1 MSLPTRAFPPA
12 ASSRADGLKAATRQT
27 HDRLDQRIMAARIFD
42 DRSRFAG
49 FLRMQYR
56 FHRDIEALYAMP
68 ALQALLPGLAERSR
82 LARIAQD
89 LTDLG
94 QPLPAAA
101 TPRLTGDAP
110 LPIALGWLYV
120 AEGSNLGGTLLYKL
134 AAALGLDARFGARHL
149 AAHPDGAARHWRA
162 FTAALNALALQP
174 AEEQAVI
181 DGAQA
186 AFAAVN
192 AYVAEELP

>member
-1 MSLPTRAFPPA
+1 MPTDTPAAAPAAPTRAE
-12 ASSRADGLKAATRQT
+12 GLKAATRLT

-42 DRSRFAG
+42 DRERFAG

-56 FHRDIEALYAMP
+56 FHRDIEALYALP
-68 ALQALLPGLAERSR
+68 ALQALLPDLAQRSR

-89 LTDLG
+89 LADLG
-94 QPLPAAA
+94 QPLPPAAA
-101 TPRLTGDAP
+101 PRLASDAAVP
-110 LPIALGWLYV
+110 TALGWLYV

-149 AAHPDGAARHWRA
+149 AAHPEGAARHWRA
-162 FTAALNALALQP
+162 FTTALNTLVLPPDQ
-174 AEEQAVI
+174 EQAMVA
-181 DGAQA
+181 GAQA